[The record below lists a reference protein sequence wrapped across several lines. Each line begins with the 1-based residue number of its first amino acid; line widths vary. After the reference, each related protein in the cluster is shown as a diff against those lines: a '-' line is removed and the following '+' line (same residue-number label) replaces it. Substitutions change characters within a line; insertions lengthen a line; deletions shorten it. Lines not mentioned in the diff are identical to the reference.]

1 MRDFATIHADL
12 AELVEA
18 LADLSLVH
26 TPDDLNE
33 EVVDLIREIAR
44 VAAEAVASHG
54 DVSDLIR
61 SR

>member
-12 AELVEA
+12 AQLVEA
-18 LADLSLVH
+18 LADLSAVRA
-26 TPDDLNE
+26 PDDLNE
-33 EVVDLIREIAR
+33 ENVGIIREIAR